1 MTPASSCHN
10 LLKRN
15 ITVIFTRGKELRR
28 RLSTTQMTHL
38 PIQTK
43 TKPVINSLS
52 PRQLDLLNNR
62 GVTSLLGRNS
72 ALEIQARAQKATWRR
87 VKQTINIQTESSRL
101 WVCKRTKATHK
112 LLTLCPRQHQKIPKD
127 CEVPF
132 SKKSRTL
139 WFCPRPKKK
148 VRQCWTLKCLIEKA
162 KKLMQAMN

>member
-38 PIQTK
+38 LIQTE
-43 TKPVINSLS
+43 TKPVINSPS
-52 PRQLDLLNNR
+52 PRQPDPSNNR
-62 GVTSLLGRNS
+62 GVTSQLRRNS

-87 VKQTINIQTESSRL
+87 AKQTVNIQTESLRL

-127 CEVPF
+127 CEDPS